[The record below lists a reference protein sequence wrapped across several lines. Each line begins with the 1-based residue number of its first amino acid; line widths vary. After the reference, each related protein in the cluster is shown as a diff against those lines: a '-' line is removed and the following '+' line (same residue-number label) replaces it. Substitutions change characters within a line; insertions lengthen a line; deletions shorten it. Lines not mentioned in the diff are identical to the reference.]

1 MLIQNTQTTN
11 LRHVNQLEWVQQRNN
26 IQILGERCDQFVRKE
41 LASFAQNKWQNQRL
55 LGILPL
61 RSYRLRK
68 RIEPDAII
76 WWVEHDVPVY
86 DHYHCQAYQVRLFLA
101 GTGEP
106 RIEVRSQTNQY
117 EVELLVKDSLKEALK
132 KAGED
137 APMSIL
143 RSMGEALDP

>member
-1 MLIQNTQTTN
+1 MIMHNTQPADS
-11 LRHVNQLEWVQQRNN
+11 RHSNQAEGVQPKNYLQM
-26 IQILGERCDQFVRKE
+26 LGERCDQSVRKE

-68 RIEPDAII
+68 RIEPDAIV

-86 DHYHCQAYQVRLFLA
+86 DHYHCEAYQVRLFLTGA
-101 GTGEP
+101 GKP
-106 RIEVRSQTNQY
+106 KIEVRSKTNRY
-117 EVELLVKDSLKEALK
+117 GVNLIKNDSLKEALK